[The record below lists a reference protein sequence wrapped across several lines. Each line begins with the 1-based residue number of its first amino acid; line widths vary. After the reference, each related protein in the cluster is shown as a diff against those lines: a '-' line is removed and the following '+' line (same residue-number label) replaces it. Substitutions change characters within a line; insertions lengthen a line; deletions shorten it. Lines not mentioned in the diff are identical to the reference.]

1 METPRNLDRL
11 FGRLAEA
18 LKGIAGKLR
27 REKPPAMIGTP
38 PSRRPPIP
46 VDPAEHA
53 VQFAHEWAN
62 VADSYVQKR
71 MHELGIPEHQIGA
84 IEYGQGGIRRA
95 FEPHERR
102 GGTNDVFSRLYVD
115 SGVLNPEL
123 NAEQFGPHVSSVWSK
138 SRLRDRIDAV
148 IAHEHTE
155 VETGSH
161 DSAEALAPDTALPIR
176 EGGRRILR
184 AIAGRHKP

>member
-1 METPRNLDRL
+1 MKKPPHPGRFL
-11 FGRLAEA
+11 GRLAEA
-18 LKGIAGKLR
+18 LKGIAGSLR
-27 REKPPAMIGTP
+27 HEKPPAMIGIP

-46 VDPAEHA
+46 ADPAEHA
-53 VQFAHEWAN
+53 VQFAHEWAD

-71 MHELGIPEHQIGA
+71 MHELGIPEDQIGA
-84 IEYGQGGIRRA
+84 IDYGQGGLRRA
-95 FEPHERR
+95 FEPHEKR

-123 NAEQFGPHVSSVWSK
+123 NAEQFGPHVSSIWSK

-161 DSAEALAPDTALPIR
+161 DSAEALAPATALPIR

-184 AIAGRHKP
+184 AIADRHKP